1 MCGPVGFVT
10 YKLDTNEA
18 GNIQKIDSRQNKKI
32 DTHVTLLLHR
42 NLAQNWNMKLENH
55 MIILF

>member
-10 YKLDTNEA
+10 CKLDTNEA

-42 NLAQNWNMKLENH
+42 NLAQN
-55 MIILF
+55 

>member
-18 GNIQKIDSRQNKKI
+18 GNIQKIDSRQNKKLI
-32 DTHVTLLLHR
+32 CMLLCYYIEISR
-42 NLAQNWNMKLENH
+42 KIE
-55 MIILF
+55 I

>member
-32 DTHVTLLLHR
+32 DMHVTLLLHR
-42 NLAQNWNMKLENH
+42 NLAQN
-55 MIILF
+55 